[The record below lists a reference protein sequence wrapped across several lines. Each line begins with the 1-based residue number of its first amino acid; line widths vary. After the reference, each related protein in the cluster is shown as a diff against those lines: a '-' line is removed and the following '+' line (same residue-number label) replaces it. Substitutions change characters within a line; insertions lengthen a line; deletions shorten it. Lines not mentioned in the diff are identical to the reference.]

1 MSICIPLKATLYVM
15 RMILRRSEMR
25 KKLKLIMISFII
37 VAIMIEIF
45 GINIKV
51 FADDFSRIGTI
62 STQGVNRE
70 YIK

>member
-1 MSICIPLKATLYVM
+1 
-15 RMILRRSEMR
+15 MR

-37 VAIMIEIF
+37 AAIMIEIF